1 VTGLR
6 DRKKQAVRRRII
18 EAAEA
23 LFVSNGLDATTI
35 EQIAA
40 AADVSVG
47 TVYNYFGTKNAL
59 LVAGVESDTDEMVE
73 QGRSVLSRPG
83 TNPAKAVRRL
93 LGIYLDHLASWD
105 PQLLRE
111 VLGASL
117 APVGGRELTVELARL
132 DERLLRQ
139 LVELLSGFQERERL
153 RPAVAPTEAGML
165 LFSVLVTHLF
175 MFLALDGFDRS
186 MLSAQINRQV
196 EIVFSGLAP
205 PSTEKAN

>member
-1 VTGLR
+1 MTGLR
-6 DRKKQAVRRRII
+6 DRKKQLVRRRII

-40 AADVSVG
+40 SADVSVG

-59 LVAGVESDTDEMVE
+59 LVAGVESDTDEMVAE
-73 QGRSVLSRPG
+73 GRTVLSRPG
-83 TNPAKAVRRL
+83 TNPAKAVQRL
-93 LGIYLDHLASWD
+93 FAVYLDHLAGWE

-117 APVGGRELTVELARL
+117 APIGGRELTVELARL

-139 LVELLSGFQERERL
+139 LVELLSGFRERRRL
-153 RPAVAPTEAGML
+153 NPAIGPADAGML
-165 LFSVLVTHLF
+165 LFSVLITHLF
-175 MFLALDGFDRS
+175 MFLALDDFDRS

-205 PSTEKAN
+205 PPTEKAK